1 MHDKFTGVRTVVIID
16 LIEVKVS
23 QELFCDGPCD
33 TPSPSMVLCGQG
45 ADVVVVVVIV
55 IVVDISLILVVVE
68 RMMLVAV
75 QELCLLVEM
84 FESNAVIV
92 TVVLA
97 GV

>member
-1 MHDKFTGVRTVVIID
+1 MVID
-16 LIEVKVS
+16 LVEVNFS

-33 TPSPSMVLCGQG
+33 TASLSMVLCGQG

-55 IVVDISLILVVVE
+55 IVVGISLILVVVE
-68 RMMLVAV
+68 RMMLVIV
-75 QELCLLVEM
+75 QELCLIVEM